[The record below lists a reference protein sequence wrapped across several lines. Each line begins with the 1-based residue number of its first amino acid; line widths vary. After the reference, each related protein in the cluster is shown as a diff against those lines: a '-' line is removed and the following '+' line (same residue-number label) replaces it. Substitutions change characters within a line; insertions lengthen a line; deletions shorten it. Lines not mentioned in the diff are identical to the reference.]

1 MSTMEIAVLG
11 AGAMGSLFGGRLA
24 EAGHSVTLIDIN
36 QPHLEAIR
44 ANGLR
49 VETDGNTRAIKNIAA
64 MRPGATDKTPE
75 LLLVFTKSMHTR
87 VALSGIEHLLGETTA
102 VLTLQNGLGNVEAI
116 RDFVPLANVLIG
128 VTTWPADLVGPGS
141 VSSHGEGKI
150 RMMSADGERTSK
162 VSAVAEALNSAGLN
176 CQVDDNVWA
185 AIWEKVAFNAALN
198 SICAVTGTTVDQL
211 GLLDDSK
218 SLALTVAAEVVSV
231 ANASGVSADLN
242 TCSTNIVHAI
252 EQHRGHK
259 PSMLQDVLA
268 GRKTEIEGINGAVV
282 DVARKLS
289 VSVPHTETLAKLVR
303 LIDARNASTVVK

>member
-1 MSTMEIAVLG
+1 MEIAVLG

-36 QPHLEAIR
+36 QPHLDAIG
-44 ANGLR
+44 AKGLR
-49 VETDGNTRAIKNIAA
+49 LEMDGDTRAITNINAI
-64 MRPGATDKTPE
+64 RPEATDKSPA

-87 VALSGIEHLLGETTA
+87 AALSGIEHLLGETTV

-116 RDFVPLANVLIG
+116 RDFVPLSTVLVG
-128 VTTWPADLVGPGS
+128 VTTWPADLVGPGT

-150 RMMSADGERTSK
+150 RMMSADGERTSELN
-162 VSAVAEALNSAGLN
+162 AVAEALNSAGLN
-176 CQVDDNVWA
+176 CQIDDNVWA

-218 SLALTVAAEVVSV
+218 SLALTVAAEVISV
-231 ANASGVSADLN
+231 ANASGVSADLGV
-242 TCSTNIVHAI
+242 CSANIVYAI
-252 EQHRGHK
+252 EQHKGHK

-268 GRKTEIEGINGAVV
+268 ERKTEIEGINGAVV
-282 DVARKLS
+282 EAARKFN

-303 LIDARNASTVVK
+303 LIDARNASAVAK

>member
-1 MSTMEIAVLG
+1 MSIMEIAVLG

-24 EAGHSVTLIDIN
+24 EAGHSVTLVDIN

-44 ANGLR
+44 ANGLC

-64 MRPGATDKTPE
+64 VRPGATDKTPE

-116 RDFVPLANVLIG
+116 RDFVPLSNVLVG

-150 RMMSADGERTSK
+150 QMMSADGERTSK
-162 VSAVAEALNSAGLN
+162 VGAVAEALHSAGLN

-198 SICAVTGTTVDQL
+198 SICAVTGTTVDQI
-211 GLLDDSK
+211 GLLEDSK
-218 SLALTVAAEVVSV
+218 SLALTVAAEVISV
-231 ANASGVSADLN
+231 ANASGIAADLSV
-242 TCSTNIVHAI
+242 CSASIVHAI

-282 DVARKLS
+282 DVARSLS

-303 LIDARNASTVVK
+303 LIDARNASAVTQ

>member
-1 MSTMEIAVLG
+1 MSIMEIAVLG

-36 QPHLEAIR
+36 QPHLEAIG

-49 VETDGNTRAIKNIAA
+49 LEIDGDTRAIRNIAA

-87 VALSGIEHLLGETTA
+87 AALSGIEHLLGETTA

-116 RDFVPLANVLIG
+116 RDFVPLANVLVG
-128 VTTWPADLVGPGS
+128 VTTWPADLVAPGS
-141 VSSHGEGKI
+141 VSSHGQGKI

-162 VSAVAEALNSAGLN
+162 VDAVAEALNSAGLN
-176 CQVDDNVWA
+176 SQIDDDVWA

-198 SICAVTGTTVDQL
+198 SICAVTGSTVDQL
-211 GLLDDSK
+211 GLLEDSK
-218 SLALTVAAEVVSV
+218 SLALTVAAEVISV
-231 ANASGVSADLN
+231 ANASGISADLSV
-242 TCSTNIVHAI
+242 CSASIVHAT
-252 EQHRGHK
+252 EQHRAHK

-282 DVARKLS
+282 DAARTLS

-303 LIDARNASTVVK
+303 LIDARNASAVAK